1 MAKKSSENLTISK
14 TNFILIVAAFVLVIG
29 ILVGYFIAKQG
40 FGQVTLTR
48 EELYPKYAGDI
59 KIVKSDFKDCL
70 ASGKYT
76 DEVLADYDLGTNIGV
91 RGTPTFVINGQ
102 LVPIGAAP
110 YSQFKQILD
119 KELVN
124 SSNRSLA
131 LSLMDENDPTKG
143 DKNAPIV
150 MLEFS
155 DFQCPFCAKFW
166 AETLP
171 QIEKNYVD
179 TGKVY
184 FVYKDFP
191 LSEIHP
197 FAQQAAE
204 AALCAGEQG
213 KFWEYHDKLFENQVQ
228 WAK

>member
-1 MAKKSSENLTISK
+1 MAKKSSENITLPK
-14 TNFILIVAAFVLVIG
+14 TYLIGIIAVFVLIIG
-29 ILVGYFIAKQG
+29 ILVGYFAAKQG
-40 FGQVTLTR
+40 GGDVTLTR

-59 KIVKSDFKDCL
+59 GISKKSFQNCL
-70 ASGKYT
+70 DSGKYAE
-76 DEVLADYDLGTNIGV
+76 EVNADYDLGANIGV
-91 RGTPTFVINGQ
+91 QGTPTFVINGQ

-110 YSQFKQILD
+110 YANFKEILD
-119 KELVN
+119 KELAN

-131 LSLMDENDPTKG
+131 LSLTNDKDPTMG
-143 DKNAPIV
+143 DENAPIV

-155 DFQCPFCAKFW
+155 DFQCPFCGKFW

-179 TGKVY
+179 TGKVL

-191 LSEIHP
+191 LREIHP
-197 FAQQAAE
+197 FAQKAAE
-204 AALCAGEQG
+204 AALCAGDEG
-213 KFWEYHDKLFENQVQ
+213 NFWEYHDELFKNQVQ

>member
-14 TNFILIVAAFVLVIG
+14 TNFILIVAVFVLVIG

-40 FGQVTLTR
+40 GIGSGVTLTR

-59 KIVKSDFKDCL
+59 GLNKKDFKSCL
-70 ASGKYT
+70 DSGKYAE
-76 DEVLADYDLGTNIGV
+76 EVAADSELGVNIGV
-91 RGTPTFVINGQ
+91 QGTPTFIINGQ

-110 YSQFKQILD
+110 YANFKAILD
-119 KELVN
+119 KELAN

-166 AETLP
+166 
-171 QIEKNYVD
+171 
-179 TGKVY
+179 
-184 FVYKDFP
+184 
-191 LSEIHP
+191 SE
-197 FAQQAAE
+197 
-204 AALCAGEQG
+204 
-213 KFWEYHDKLFENQVQ
+213 V
-228 WAK
+228 